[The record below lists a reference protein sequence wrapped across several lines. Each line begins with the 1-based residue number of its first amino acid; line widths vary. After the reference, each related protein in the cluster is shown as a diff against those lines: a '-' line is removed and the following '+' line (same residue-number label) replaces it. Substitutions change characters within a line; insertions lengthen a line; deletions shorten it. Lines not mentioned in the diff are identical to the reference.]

1 MQVKVTLDQE
11 IYEYLKT
18 NSQQHRRTL
27 SAELNTILEQHIKG
41 PGVQSTPTQP
51 ALHYPPGV
59 RSPIP
64 ETPYKITLESQS
76 KPQTQTQPEKPKRRT
91 IIGDISNKHPLIWLD
106 ENNIDPND
114 ISETAYNKLHTYYP
128 DVDIPQFVEYQH
140 DRQNRYTPDP
150 NDPFDPTIN
159 NPYLRNK

>member
-11 IYEYLKT
+11 TYEYLKT

-41 PGVQSTPTQP
+41 PGISSAPS
-51 ALHYPPGV
+51 LHYPQGV

-64 ETPYKITLESQS
+64 ETPYKITVQQPTQSQ
-76 KPQTQTQPEKPKRRT
+76 PKKR
-91 IIGDISNKHPLIWLD
+91 IGDTTSNKHPLIWLD

-114 ISETAYNKLHTYYP
+114 ISETAYNKLHAYYP

-140 DRQNRYTPDP
+140 DRQNRYVPDP
-150 NDPFDPTIN
+150 NDPYDPTMN